1 MSLEK
6 EEGNYPII
14 YLYDE
19 GILGKLL
26 QYNAHTSLVSYVIEG
41 IEYEIMTMNDN
52 FEIIQEIDLGLD
64 DYYE

>member
-26 QYNAHTSLVSYVIEG
+26 QYNAHMSLVSYVIEG
-41 IEYEIMTMNDN
+41 IEYEISVRCV
-52 FEIIQEIDLGLD
+52 
-64 DYYE
+64 